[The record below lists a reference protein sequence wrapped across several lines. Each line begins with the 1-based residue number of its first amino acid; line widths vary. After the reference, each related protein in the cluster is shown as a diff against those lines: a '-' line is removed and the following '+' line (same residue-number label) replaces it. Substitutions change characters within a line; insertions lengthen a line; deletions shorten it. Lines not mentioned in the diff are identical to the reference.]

1 MSWVTAR
8 RVRSIAALSNG
19 LGALLVPVALM
30 ALLNQSL
37 CLRPLFGLLH
47 TILK

>member
-1 MSWVTAR
+1 MSWVTAKGA
-8 RVRSIAALSNG
+8 RSIAALSNG
-19 LGALLVPVALM
+19 PGALLVPTALM
-30 ALLNQSL
+30 GLLNQPL